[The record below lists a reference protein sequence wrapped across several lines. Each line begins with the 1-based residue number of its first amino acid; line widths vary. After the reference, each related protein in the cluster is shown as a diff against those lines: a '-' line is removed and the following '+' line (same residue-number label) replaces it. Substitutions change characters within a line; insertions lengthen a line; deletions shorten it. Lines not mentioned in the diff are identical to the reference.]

1 MQFWLVKQEPASYSW
16 DDFVKEKLTS
26 WTGVRNY
33 EARNNLARM
42 KKGDSVFFYHS
53 GEDKAI
59 VGLASVAR
67 PAYPDPTSDDDKW
80 VAVDL
85 KAGRP
90 LGIPVTLQAIKDQPS
105 LQNVALLKR
114 SRLSVLPLLKE
125 QFEAILSLG
134 DLSEL
139 LQESARRLSERKT
152 KKAPAKKQ
160 RSPTTKKS
168 AKTSARNA
176 SAAKSTKRRKK

>member
-1 MQFWLVKQEPASYSW
+1 MQFWVVKQEPTSYSW
-16 DDFVKEKLTS
+16 DDFVKEKVTS

-42 KKGDSVFFYHS
+42 KKGDSVLFYHS

-67 PAYPDPTSDDDKW
+67 SAYPDPTADDDKW

-90 LGIPVTLQAIKDQPS
+90 LGIPVTLQAIKAKPS
-105 LQNVALLKR
+105 LQSVALLKR
-114 SRLSVLPLLKE
+114 SRLSVLPLNKDE
-125 QFEAILSLG
+125 FEAIMSLG
-134 DLSEL
+134 DLGEL
-139 LQESARRLSERKT
+139 LQESARSLSARGS
-152 KKAPAKKQ
+152 KKVPADKQ
-160 RSPTTKKS
+160 PKKS
-168 AKTSARNA
+168 ARTSARKV
-176 SAAKSTKRRKK
+176 SPAKSTKSRKG